1 MLPDRYCCNT
11 QLEESCKIFT
21 ARLIFFFLTARII
34 TATKIHKYFLVWLH
48 LSNFLYAYMT

>member
-48 LSNFLYAYMT
+48 LSNFLYVYMT